1 METIKSRNKSLD
13 IARGLSIFLIVLS
26 HMGISW
32 GFLFDFF
39 YVQVFF
45 FLSGIFLKPNA
56 TFENSLYKKTRNLIY
71 PYLFFGIICSVL
83 VLVTKRTTIS
93 ELHIYDPDSFDNGP
107 QWFLIALYILTL
119 MMICINQIKSIY
131 CKILV
136 ICFIFG
142 FCYYLGQNRID
153 DYTDFTKA
161 GISLPFIF
169 LGGYYLKVENF
180 LKMHKWPLFCIGSI
194 ICLVSVFILSITIG
208 IRWLKLPSNP
218 LLYMLASS
226 GGVLLILSLRHIFEN
241 CKYINKLLSYWG
253 YYSLFILCMH
263 WPIVRILYDKILPAC
278 MKTDII
284 SLFFTV
290 LICSITACIGNVLKV
305 NFKCIF

>member
-26 HMGISW
+26 HTGISW

-45 FLSGIFLKPNA
+45 FLSGIFLKSNA

-83 VLVTKRTTIS
+83 VLVTKRTAIS

-226 GGVLLILSLRHIFEN
+226 GGGTLDSFIESYFRELQVYKQTVVIL
-241 CKYINKLLSYWG
+241 G
-253 YYSLFILCMH
+253 VLFIIYPVHALAYCQD
-263 WPIVRILYDKILPAC
+263 IV
-278 MKTDII
+278 
-284 SLFFTV
+284 
-290 LICSITACIGNVLKV
+290 
-305 NFKCIF
+305 